1 VVQEAV
7 ERVEYWHVE
16 LPRHDVVL
24 AEGLA
29 AESYLDVGERSGF
42 GGGGVVALHPVFG
55 LLAAEAEQRA
65 NGAADARAAE
75 AHVAAVWEAA
85 GCVPL
90 VVAGPEL
97 AAARAWVD
105 AWAETERA
113 ADRTV
118 AAA

>member
-1 VVQEAV
+1 V

-42 GGGGVVALHPVFG
+42 GNGGGVVALHPDFAVDPMR
-55 LLAAEAEQRA
+55 LAE
-65 NGAADARAAE
+65 
-75 AHVAAVWEAA
+75 VWEAA

-90 VVAGPEL
+90 VVAGAEL
-97 AAARAWVD
+97 QAARAWVNQF
-105 AWAETERA
+105 ASHIAIA
-113 ADRTV
+113 S